1 MTSAGRTAASSEL
14 ADAATHG
21 TGLVRALGAWDGA
34 LITIGAMLG
43 SGIFLTT
50 SDIARRLPHSGL
62 IIVLWLAG
70 GALTLAGALAYAELG
85 AMFPRA
91 GGPYHYLKEAY
102 GSFWAFL
109 YGWTSFL
116 IIMSGGVAMIAVGF
130 GEYLQAFVQLTDLH
144 LGSLTVRGSQ
154 LAAAMGIAFLTG
166 VNYLG
171 VRQGA
176 WVQNL
181 ATGIKVLALVGL
193 AAVGLL
199 VPPVVAPHWFAPLPA
214 GSLVAGL
221 GLGMVA
227 VLWTYDG
234 WYVATFEAGEM
245 RSPARDL
252 PRSLVIGVTAV
263 VALYVLINCVYL
275 RALSP
280 AEIGRT
286 PRIGEAAA
294 GALLGPVGA
303 RLAAALILVATFGC
317 LAANILCCAR
327 IYLPMAQDGLF
338 FHALARIHPRYRTPG
353 ASLVAQG
360 VWSAVLALSGTFE
373 QLYTWVVFA
382 SVLFQG
388 AVGAAVFVLR
398 RTRPEQPRPY
408 RTWGHPW
415 VTGAF
420 VLSCLALTAVTL
432 AQSPRESLFGVALMV
447 SGVPAF
453 LWWRRRSRTL
463 SSAQRPMA

>member
-1 MTSAGRTAASSEL
+1 MTSADRAAASSEQ
-14 ADAATHG
+14 ADASTHG
-21 TGLVRALGAWDGA
+21 AGLVRALGAWDGA

-50 SDIARRLPHSGL
+50 SDIARRLPHAGL
-62 IIVLWLAG
+62 ILVLWIAG

-102 GSFWAFL
+102 GPFWAFL

-116 IIMSGGVAMIAVGF
+116 IIMSGGLATIAVGF
-130 GEYLQAFVQLTDLH
+130 GEYLQAFVH
-144 LGSLTVRGSQ
+144 LADVRVLGWTVRGSQ
-154 LAAAMGIAFLTG
+154 LAAALALAFLTF

-181 ATGIKVLALVGL
+181 VTGVKVLALVGL
-193 AAVGLL
+193 AGVGLL
-199 VPPVVAPHWFAPLPA
+199 VAPVVDPQWLAPLPP
-214 GSLVAGL
+214 GGLVAGL

-234 WYVATFEAGEM
+234 WYVMTFEAGEM

-252 PRSLVIGVTAV
+252 PRSLVIGVAAV

-280 AEIGRT
+280 VDIGHT

-294 GALLGPVGA
+294 GALLGPFGA

-317 LAANILCCAR
+317 LAANVLCCAR
-327 IYLPMAQDGLF
+327 LYLPMAQDGLF
-338 FHALARIHPRYRTPG
+338 FRALARIHPRHRTPG
-353 ASLVAQG
+353 ASLLAQG
-360 VWSAVLALSGTFE
+360 AWSIVLALSGSFE

-388 AVGAAVFVLR
+388 ATGAALYVLR
-398 RTRPEQPRPY
+398 RTRPELPRPY
-408 RTWGHPW
+408 RTWGYPW

-420 VLSCLALTAVTL
+420 VLTCLGLTAVTL
-432 AQSPRESLFGVALMV
+432 AQSPRESLLGVAVMA
-447 SGVPAF
+447 SGVPAY
-453 LWWRRRSRTL
+453 LWWRSRSAT
-463 SSAQRPMA
+463 SG

>member
-1 MTSAGRTAASSEL
+1 MPAVTSAGRAAASSDET
-14 ADAATHG
+14 DAATHG
-21 TGLVRALGAWDGA
+21 AGLVRALGAWDGA

-50 SDIARRLPHSGL
+50 SDIARRLPHAGL
-62 IIVLWLAG
+62 ILVLWLAG

-102 GSFWAFL
+102 GPFWAFL

-116 IIMSGGVAMIAVGF
+116 IIMSGGLATIAVGF
-130 GEYLQAFVQLTDLH
+130 GEYLQAFVHLADLR
-144 LGSLTVRGSQ
+144 LGGWTVRGSQ
-154 LAAAMGIAFLTG
+154 LAAALAIAFLTA

-171 VRQGA
+171 VRRGA
-176 WVQNL
+176 WVQNV

-193 AAVGLL
+193 ALVGLL
-199 VPPVVAPHWFAPLPA
+199 VPPVVAPEWFAPLPP
-214 GSLVAGL
+214 GGLVAGL
-221 GLGMVA
+221 GLGMVG

-234 WYVATFEAGEM
+234 WYVMTFEAGEM
-245 RSPARDL
+245 RNPARDL
-252 PRSLVIGVTAV
+252 PRGLVLGVAAV

-275 RALSP
+275 RALP
-280 AEIGRT
+280 LDTIGRT

-294 GALLGPVGA
+294 GALLGPIGA

-317 LAANILCCAR
+317 LAANVLCCAR

-338 FHALARIHPRYRTPG
+338 FHALAHIHPRYRTPG
-353 ASLVAQG
+353 ASLLAQG
-360 VWSAVLALSGTFE
+360 AWSIVLALSGTFE

-388 AVGAAVFVLR
+388 AVGAALYVLR
-398 RTRPEQPRPY
+398 RTRPDLPRPY
-408 RTWGHPW
+408 RTWGYPW

-420 VLSCLALTAVTL
+420 VLSCLALSVVTL
-432 AQSPRESLFGVALMV
+432 AQSPRESLLGVALMA

-453 LWWRRRSRTL
+453 LWWRRRSRVLGL
-463 SSAQRPMA
+463 SSG

>member
-1 MTSAGRTAASSEL
+1 MPAVTSAGRTAASSVQ

-21 TGLVRALGAWDGA
+21 SGLVRALGVWDGA

-50 SDIARRLPHSGL
+50 SDIARRLPHPGL
-62 IIVLWLAG
+62 IILVWLAG
-70 GALTLAGALAYAELG
+70 GALTLAGALSYAELG
-85 AMFPRA
+85 AMCPRT
-91 GGPYHYLKEAY
+91 GGLYYYLREAF
-102 GSFWAFL
+102 GPFWAFL
-109 YGWTSFL
+109 YGWASFL
-116 IIMSGGVAMIAVGF
+116 IISSGGVATIAVGF
-130 GEYLQAFVQLTDLH
+130 GEYLQPFVQLADVRF
-144 LGSLTVRGSQ
+144 GRITVHGSQ
-154 LAAAMGIAFLTG
+154 LAAALAIAFLTA

-181 ATGIKVLALVGL
+181 ATGVKVLALVGL
-193 AAVGLL
+193 ALVGLR
-199 VPPVVAPHWFAPLPA
+199 VPPVVAPQWLAPLPP
-214 GSLVAGL
+214 GGLVAGL

-234 WYVATFEAGEM
+234 WYLMTFEAGEM

-252 PRSLVIGVTAV
+252 PRSLVLGVIAV
-263 VALYVLINCVYL
+263 VVLYVLINCVYL

-280 AEIGRT
+280 VEIGQT

-294 GALLGPVGA
+294 GALLGPQGA
-303 RLAAALILVATFGC
+303 RLAAALILLATFGC
-317 LAANILCCAR
+317 LAANVLCCAR

-353 ASLVAQG
+353 ASLIAQG
-360 VWSAVLALSGTFE
+360 VWSSILALSGTFE

-388 AVGAAVFVLR
+388 AVGAAVYVLR
-398 RTRPEQPRPY
+398 RTRPDVPRPY
-408 RTWGHPW
+408 RTWGYPW

-420 VLSCLALTAVTL
+420 VLSCLALTLVTL
-432 AQSPRESLFGVALMV
+432 AQSPRESLFGVALMA

-453 LWWRRRSRTL
+453 FWWRRRQTT
-463 SSAQRPMA
+463 MG

>member
-1 MTSAGRTAASSEL
+1 VTSADRAAASSEQV
-14 ADAATHG
+14 DASTHG
-21 TGLVRALGAWDGA
+21 EGLVRALGAWDGA

-50 SDIARRLPHSGL
+50 SDIARRLPHAGL
-62 IIVLWLAG
+62 ILVLWLAG

-102 GSFWAFL
+102 GPFWGFL

-116 IIMSGGVAMIAVGF
+116 IIMSGGLATIAVGF
-130 GEYLQAFVQLTDLH
+130 GEYLQAFVHLADLRV
-144 LGSLTVRGSQ
+144 LGWTVHGSQ
-154 LAAAMGIAFLTG
+154 LAAALALAFLTF

-176 WVQNL
+176 WLQNL

-193 AAVGLL
+193 AGVGLL
-199 VPPVVAPHWFAPLPA
+199 VAPVVDPQWLAPLPP
-214 GSLVAGL
+214 GSLVAGV

-234 WYVATFEAGEM
+234 WYVMTFEAGEM

-252 PRSLVIGVTAV
+252 PRGLVFGVAAV

-280 AEIGRT
+280 VDIGHT

-294 GALLGPVGA
+294 GALLGPLGA

-317 LAANILCCAR
+317 LAANVLCCAR
-327 IYLPMAQDGLF
+327 LYLPMAQDGLF
-338 FHALARIHPRYRTPG
+338 FHALARIHPRHRTPG
-353 ASLVAQG
+353 ASLLAQG
-360 VWSAVLALSGTFE
+360 GWSIVLALSGSFE

-388 AVGAAVFVLR
+388 ATGASLYVLR
-398 RTRPEQPRPY
+398 RTRPELPRPY
-408 RTWGHPW
+408 RTWGYPW

-420 VLSCLALTAVTL
+420 VLTCLGLTAVTL
-432 AQSPRESLFGVALMV
+432 AQSPRESLLGVAVMA
-447 SGVPAF
+447 SGVPAY
-453 LWWRRRSRTL
+453 LWWRRRAAR
-463 SSAQRPMA
+463 